1 MATRNILNAGHSALA
16 LSLLLGVVGCDLDIL
31 ESQSEER
38 APSSGT
44 GSGTALVSWY
54 PPTERTD
61 GSPLL
66 DLAGYRVYF
75 GEDPDRER
83 YIIEITNPGQ
93 TSQFIDN
100 LGEGTW
106 YFSVTAYDREGFES
120 AKTAPARKTIG

>member
-1 MATRNILNAGHSALA
+1 MATRDTLNAGLSALA
-16 LSLLLGVVGCDLDIL
+16 LSLLLGVAGCDGEFL
-31 ESQSEER
+31 ESLSEER
-38 APSSGT
+38 APSD
-44 GSGTALVSWY
+44 GTALVSWY

-75 GEDPDRER
+75 GKDADPR
-83 YIIEITNPGQ
+83 YMIEVTNPGQ

-100 LGEGTW
+100 LDRGTW

-120 AKTAPARKTIG
+120 ARSAAASKTIG